1 MASTKSVL
9 GEVRR
14 EQSKSSKRFI
24 PRALPN
30 NIVLGSEG
38 TVDQILANE
47 ANNQQKVWTDQFLE
61 EGDEYV
67 SSMNL

>member
-1 MASTKSVL
+1 MKSD
-9 GEVRR
+9 GDNP
-14 EQSKSSKRFI
+14 KDSSKD
-24 PRALPN
+24 ATKQSSN
-30 NIVLGSEG
+30 YGTNIVLGSEG

-47 ANNQQKVWTDQFLE
+47 ANNQQGVWTDQFLE

>member
-1 MASTKSVL
+1 MKLYGT
-9 GEVRR
+9 
-14 EQSKSSKRFI
+14 
-24 PRALPN
+24 

>member
-1 MASTKSVL
+1 MKSD
-9 GEVRR
+9 GDNPND
-14 EQSKSSKRFI
+14 SSKD
-24 PRALPN
+24 ATKQSSN
-30 NIVLGSEG
+30 YGTNIVLGSEA